1 MSISIKD
8 QVRAFIEQ
16 RFPVARA
23 RAVAD
28 NDPLLASGLLDSL
41 SVLDVVAYVEATF
54 GIGVTDEDLTPE
66 NFESIASMAAFVAA
80 KRNGRGH

>member
-28 NDPLLASGLLDSL
+28 TDPLLASGLLDSL
-41 SVLDVVAYVEATF
+41 SVLDVVAYVETTF
-54 GIGVTDEDLTPE
+54 GIGVTDEDLTPD
-66 NFESIASMAAFVAA
+66 NFESIERMAAFVAA